1 MFVNF
6 EGKTNEYMLTT
17 IIKKEILENIFSYRF
32 PLFLVICIILIP
44 LGIYVNKLD
53 YTKRVADFNEQSR
66 LASEAVSSSQM
77 QDVMAGTLNLKGFRS
92 PSPLSVFAEGFE
104 NTLPKYYE
112 FKQGGYKAGET
123 SVRDESVLS
132 VQGKF
137 DFLFILQMI
146 ISLVVLLFASDV
158 IAGEKEMGTLR
169 GIFSNSM
176 PRDSLLLGKMI
187 GGFLSVWLPFVVA
200 FLAGILV
207 LMLTDF
213 PALTGDLPAKIFLI
227 FLISSLFILTYYSLG
242 IMISVSAHKT
252 RTSMV
257 MILLLWGLLQ
267 MIAPKMS
274 DMVASFLHPVRTET
288 ALSLEK
294 SLIANSSNDELA
306 KELGRQYIATFGTS
320 EMQQGQSQEETPE
333 QVKWDALKKE
343 IEQKYVDI
351 KTQQLNAIDE
361 TYRHERAT
369 QEAIATNLSFL
380 SPSAACARLLTDIC
394 ATGELEKTKY
404 LSAVAT
410 HQAALDDE
418 LFGRVKRTMMKF
430 PNGQTA
436 MSFSAEPINFKS
448 LPTFSINPT
457 PIAETFKADW
467 ESMLS
472 LIFWLIIPFA
482 VTYVKFLKYDV
493 R

>member
-1 MFVNF
+1 
-6 EGKTNEYMLTT
+6 MLAT

-32 PLFLVICIILIP
+32 PLFLIICGVLIP

-53 YTKRVADFNEQSR
+53 YTKRIADYNEQSR

-77 QDVMAGTLNLKGFRS
+77 QDVMAGTMNLKGFRP
-92 PSPLSVFAEGFE
+92 PSPLSVFAQGFE
-104 NTLPKYYE
+104 NTFPRFYE

-146 ISLVVLLFASDV
+146 ISLIVLLFASDV
-158 IAGEKEMGTLR
+158 IAGEKELGTLR

-176 PRDSLLLGKMI
+176 PRDTLLLGKII
-187 GGFLSVWLPFVVA
+187 GGFLSVWIPFVVA

-207 LMLTDF
+207 LMVTDF
-213 PALTGDLPAKIFLI
+213 PTLTGDIPVKIFFI
-227 FLISSLFILTYYSLG
+227 FSISSLFILTYYSLG
-242 IMISVSAHKT
+242 IMISASAHKT
-252 RTSMV
+252 RTSLV
-257 MILLLWGLLQ
+257 MILLLWGFLQ
-267 MIAPKMS
+267 LIAPKMS

-294 SLIANSSNDELA
+294 SLITSSSDDELA
-306 KELGRQYIATFGTS
+306 KELGRQYIATFGS
-320 EMQQGQSQEETPE
+320 DEMRMGQSQEETPE
-333 QVKWDALKKE
+333 QVKWDGIKKG
-343 IEQKYVDI
+343 IEQKYHDL

-361 TYRHERAT
+361 SYRHEKST
-369 QEAIATNLSFL
+369 QEAIAINLSFF
-380 SPSAACARLLTDIC
+380 SPSAAFARLLTDIC
-394 ATGELEKTKY
+394 ATGDLEKTKY
-404 LSAVAT
+404 LTAVVS

-430 PNGQTA
+430 PNGKTA
-436 MSFSAEPINFKS
+436 LSFSAEPVNFKS
-448 LPTFSINPT
+448 LPNFSINPT
-457 PIAETFKADW
+457 SLRETFKADW

-472 LIFWLIIPFA
+472 LIFWLIAPFA
-482 VTYVKFLKYDV
+482 VAYVRFLRYDV